1 MSWFTLFLILHIMAV
16 IVAFGPTFAFPLMG
30 GMIAKNPQWALPL
43 SEAMEKIEGR
53 ITLPVAA
60 LVPFLGL
67 VMIYQH
73 HWDLWRSE
81 WLVLA
86 IVLFTIAF
94 FFGLLVQHPN
104 ETRMVGLLRQMPP
117 GPPPEGAAPPPE
129 ITALTRRLQMG
140 GTLLSVLI
148 VALVV
153 LMVWKPGGAVTAP

>member
-1 MSWFTLFLILHIMAV
+1 
-16 IVAFGPTFAFPLMG
+16 
-30 GMIAKNPQWALPL
+30 MI
-43 SEAMEKIEGR
+43 
-53 ITLPVAA
+53 
-60 LVPFLGL
+60 PFLGL

-104 ETRMVGLLRQMPP
+104 ATRLVSLLRQMPP
-117 GPPPEGAAPPPE
+117 DPPPEGAAPPPE
-129 ITALTRRLQMG
+129 IVALTRRLQLG
-140 GTLLSVLI
+140 GTFLSLMI

-153 LMVWKPGGAVTAP
+153 LMVWKPGGAVTHP